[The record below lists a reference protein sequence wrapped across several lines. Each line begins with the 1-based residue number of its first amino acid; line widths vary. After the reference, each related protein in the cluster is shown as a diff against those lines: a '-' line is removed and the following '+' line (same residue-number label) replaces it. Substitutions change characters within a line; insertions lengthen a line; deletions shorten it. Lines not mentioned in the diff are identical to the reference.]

1 LKPDQVSL
9 AIGKGG
15 QNIKLASKL
24 VGMEIDV
31 FREIGAFEEEDV
43 DLEEFGDEI
52 ESWIIDEL
60 KRIGLD
66 TAKSV
71 LTLTKEDLI
80 RRTDLEEE
88 TINDVFGILNK
99 EFE

>member
-1 LKPDQVSL
+1 
-9 AIGKGG
+9 
-15 QNIKLASKL
+15 
-24 VGMEIDV
+24 MEIDV

-71 LTLTKEDLI
+71 LTISKEDLI